1 MLNKLT
7 DFYYRLTLDRPLLV
21 LFWVALF
28 MAMAAYYA
36 QGFKLDASAD
46 SLILENDDD
55 LRYYREVLARYGSD
69 EFLVVAYSPYADL
82 MSDQVL
88 TDIGEL
94 RDELAALEQVESVTT
109 LLDVPLMDSPRVTL
123 SEIRKEQRTLQIKNK
138 DCEQIKDED
147 EDCKPTFLPSHD
159 RELARKELTGA
170 HIAACSHRT
179 DEPPESPK
187 STGNPL
193 YCNLVVSP
201 DGRTTAMRVSLR
213 RDEQYKRLLERRE
226 VLRLERPRRTLS
238 SEENAELRAVSEDFK
253 AYAAQLQ
260 DQRQEDIASVRAIL
274 DRHRDMAEIH
284 LGGIPMIVSDMIDY
298 VRNDIRVF
306 GVGVALFL
314 IGLLAVAFKRLRWIL
329 IPLLICT
336 AAAIGMVGFLGAVDW
351 RVTVVSSNFI
361 SLMLIT
367 ALALTVHMVVRYLE
381 LQTLNPQSEQRTL
394 VEETVRSKFLPS
406 LYTALTTQVAFGSL
420 IISGIR
426 PVIDFGWMMV
436 VGMGL
441 AFILCF
447 LLFPTITVRLTPG
460 KPVFRHHDVTA
471 AITRSLARI
480 IKRFQI
486 PILLFYALLVAL
498 SIAGLFR
505 LTVENRFIDY
515 FKEGTEI
522 YQGMLLIDRQ
532 LGGTTPLD
540 VIVGPDQGFLEMA
553 TEEDVAKEEVVD
565 SDEFE
570 ADPLDEFSEDEST
583 GISGDSYWFN
593 MFQLTVADKIHAYL
607 EGLPET
613 GKVLS
618 VSTTMALVTLLNND
632 EPLDN
637 FTLSIL
643 YQQLPENIRNTL
655 FTPYMSD
662 DGNQLRFSVR
672 VIDFDPDL
680 KRDELIKRIRKDL
693 VDKLDLE
700 ATQVRL
706 SGMLVLYNNVL
717 QSLFRSQILTL
728 VVIFLAIG
736 AMLLILFRNWML
748 AAIGIVPTMVAATVI
763 LGTMGWLGIP
773 LDIMTI
779 TIAAI
784 TIGIGVDNTIHYTH
798 RVREEF
804 ARNGDYW
811 AAVERSHGSV
821 GRAIYY
827 TSITVTLGFSIL
839 VLSNFIPTIYF
850 GLLTGLAMLIAL
862 IANLTLLPLLI
873 VRFKPLG
880 RENS

>member
-1 MLNKLT
+1 MLDKLT
-7 DFYYRLTLDRPLLV
+7 DLYYRLTLDRPLLV
-21 LFWVALF
+21 LFGVALF
-28 MAMAAYYA
+28 MAATVYWA

-46 SLILENDDD
+46 SLILENDED
-55 LRYYREVLARYGSD
+55 LCYYRRVLTRYGPN
-69 EFLVVAYSPYADL
+69 EFLVVAYSPHADL

-88 TDIGEL
+88 ADIGKL
-94 RDELAALEQVESVTT
+94 RDELAALAGVASVTT
-109 LLDVPLMDSPRVTL
+109 LLEVPLMDSPRVTL
-123 SEIRKEQRTLQIKNK
+123 SEIRKGQRTL
-138 DCEQIKDED
+138 ET
-147 EDCKPTFLPSHD
+147 PGTD
-159 RELARKELTGA
+159 RELARRELTT
-170 HIAACSHRT
+170 S
-179 DEPPESPK
+179 
-187 STGNPL
+187 PL
-193 YCNLVVSP
+193 YRNLVVSP
-201 DGRTTAMRVSLR
+201 DGRTTAMQVSLR
-213 RDEQYKRLLERRE
+213 RDERYRRLLERRE
-226 VLRLERPRRTLS
+226 ALRLTQSQRALS
-238 SEENAELRAVSEDFK
+238 PKENAELQVVSEDFK
-253 AYAAQLQ
+253 AYASRLQ
-260 DQRQEDIASVRAIL
+260 DQRQEDIASVRVVL
-274 DRHRDMAEIH
+274 DRHRDMAKIH
-284 LGGIPMIVSDMIDY
+284 LGGVPMIVSDMIDY

-329 IPLLICT
+329 IPMLICT
-336 AAAIGMVGFLGAVDW
+336 AAAVGMIGFLGLVDW

-381 LQTLNPQSEQRTL
+381 LQALTPQGEQRAL
-394 VEETVRSKFLPS
+394 VKETIRSKFLPS
-406 LYTALTTQVAFGSL
+406 LCTALTTQVAFASL

-441 AFILCF
+441 AFVLCF
-447 LLFPTITVRLTPG
+447 LLFPTTTVWLAPG

-471 AITRSLARI
+471 AITHSLARI
-480 IKRFQI
+480 IKRFRT
-486 PILLFYALLVAL
+486 PTLWLYALLVAL

-515 FKEGTEI
+515 FKESTEI
-522 YQGMLLIDRQ
+522 YRGMLLIDRQ

-540 VIVGPDQGFLEMA
+540 VIVGPDRSFLEITA
-553 TEEDVAKEEVVD
+553 EEWVTKED
-565 SDEFE
+565 GAGSDEFD
-570 ADPLDEFSEDEST
+570 DPLYKDELFEDEPAEDEGA

-593 MFQLTVADKIHAYL
+593 MFQLAVADKIHAYL

-618 VSTTMALVTLLNND
+618 ISTTMALITLLNND

-637 FTLSIL
+637 LTLSIL
-643 YQQLPENIRNTL
+643 YQRLPENIRNTL
-655 FTPYMSD
+655 FTPYMSA

-672 VIDFDPDL
+672 VIDSDPDL
-680 KRDELIKRIRKDL
+680 QRDELIKRIRADL
-693 VDKLDLE
+693 VAELGLE
-700 ATQVRL
+700 ETQAHL

-717 QSLFRSQILTL
+717 QNLFRSQILTL
-728 VVIFLAIG
+728 VVVFLAIG

-748 AAIGIVPTMVAATVI
+748 AAIGIVPTMMAATVI

-784 TIGIGVDNTIHYTH
+784 SIGIGVDNTIHYTH
-798 RVREEF
+798 RVCEEF
-804 ARNGDYW
+804 ARDGDYW
-811 AAVERSHGSV
+811 TAVERSHGSV

-827 TSITVTLGFSIL
+827 TSITITLGFSIL

-880 RENS
+880 PEVVTRYRVLHSALDDTACPTSRQ

>member
-7 DFYYRLTLDRPLLV
+7 DLYYRLTLDRPLSV

-28 MAMAAYYA
+28 MAVAAYCA

-46 SLILENDDD
+46 SLILENDED
-55 LRYYREVLARYGSD
+55 LRYYRGVLARYGSD
-69 EFLVVAYSPYADL
+69 EFLVVAYSPRADL

-88 TDIGEL
+88 ADIGEL

-123 SEIRKEQRTLQIKNK
+123 SEIRKEQRTL
-138 DCEQIKDED
+138 ET
-147 EDCKPTFLPSHD
+147 PGTD
-159 RELARKELTGA
+159 RELARQELTT
-170 HIAACSHRT
+170 S
-179 DEPPESPK
+179 
-187 STGNPL
+187 PL
-193 YCNLVVSP
+193 YRNLVVSP
-201 DGRTTAMRVSLR
+201 DGRTTAMRVSLH
-213 RDEQYKRLLERRE
+213 RDEQYRRLLERRE
-226 VLRLERPRRTLS
+226 ALRLEQSQRALS
-238 SEENAELRAVSEDFK
+238 PEESAELQAVSEDFK
-253 AYAAQLQ
+253 AHAARLQ
-260 DQRQEDIASVRAIL
+260 DQRQADIASVRAVL
-274 DRHRDMAEIH
+274 DRHRDMAEIY
-284 LGGIPMIVSDMIDY
+284 LGGIPMIASDMIDY

-314 IGLLAVAFKRLRWIL
+314 IGLLGVAFKRLRWIL
-329 IPLLICT
+329 IPLLIC
-336 AAAIGMVGFLGAVDW
+336 AAAAVGMMGFLGLMDW

-381 LQTLNPQSEQRTL
+381 LQTLNPQSGQRVL
-394 VEETVRSKFLPS
+394 VKETIRSKFLPS
-406 LYTALTTQVAFGSL
+406 LYTALTTQVAFASL

-436 VGMGL
+436 VGVGL
-441 AFILCF
+441 AFVLCF
-447 LLFPTITVRLTPG
+447 LLFPTSAVQLTPG

-471 AITRSLARI
+471 AITRSLARL
-480 IKRFQI
+480 IKGFRT
-486 PILLFYALLVAL
+486 PTLWVYALLVAL
-498 SIAGLFR
+498 SVAGLLR

-515 FKEGTEI
+515 FKDSTEI
-522 YQGMLLIDRQ
+522 YRGMLLIDRQ

-540 VIVGPDQGFLEMA
+540 VIVGPDRTFLEMIA
-553 TEEDVAKEEVVD
+553 EEEIAKEKPTD

-570 ADPLDEFSEDEST
+570 ADPLYQDELSEDEST

-593 MFQLTVADKIHAYL
+593 MFQLPVADQIHAYL

-618 VSTTMALVTLLNND
+618 ISTTMALATLINNG
-632 EPLDN
+632 PLDN
-637 FTLSIL
+637 LSLAVL
-643 YQQLPENIRNTL
+643 YQRLPENIRNTL
-655 FTPYMSD
+655 FTPYMSA

-672 VIDFDPDL
+672 VIDSDPDL
-680 KRDELIKRIRKDL
+680 QRDELIKRIRKDL
-693 VDKLDLE
+693 VDKLGLE

-728 VVIFLAIG
+728 VVVFLAIG

-748 AAIGIVPTMVAATVI
+748 AAIGSVPTMVAATVI

-784 TIGIGVDNTIHYTH
+784 SIGIGVDNTIHYTH

-804 ARNGDYW
+804 ARDGDYW

-880 RENS
+880 PENS

>member
-1 MLNKLT
+1 MLNTLT
-7 DFYYRLTLDRPLLV
+7 DLYYRLTLDRPLLV
-21 LFWVALF
+21 LFGVSLF
-28 MAMAAYYA
+28 MAAATYWA

-46 SLILENDDD
+46 SLILENDED
-55 LRYYREVLARYGSD
+55 LRYYRGVLARYGSD
-69 EFLVVAYSPYADL
+69 EFLVVAYSPHADL
-82 MSDQVL
+82 MSDQIL
-88 TDIGEL
+88 ADIGEL
-94 RDELAALEQVESVTT
+94 RDELAALEGVESVTT

-123 SEIRKEQRTLQIKNK
+123 SEIRKEQRTLETP
-138 DCEQIKDED
+138 D
-147 EDCKPTFLPSHD
+147 TD
-159 RELARKELTGA
+159 RELARQELTT
-170 HIAACSHRT
+170 S
-179 DEPPESPK
+179 
-187 STGNPL
+187 PL
-193 YCNLVVSP
+193 YRNLVVSP
-201 DGRTTAMRVSLR
+201 DGRTTAMQVNLR
-213 RDEQYKRLLERRE
+213 RDEHYRRLLDRRE
-226 VLRLERPRRTLS
+226 ALRLEQSQRTLGP
-238 SEENAELRAVSEDFK
+238 EESVELQTVSAAFK

-260 DQRQEDIASVRAIL
+260 DQRQADIAAVRAVL
-274 DRHRDMAEIH
+274 DRHRDLAEIH
-284 LGGIPMIVSDMIDY
+284 LGGVPMIASDMIDY

-306 GVGVALFL
+306 GIGVALFL
-314 IGLLAVAFKRLRWIL
+314 IGLLVVAFKRPRWIL
-329 IPLLICT
+329 IPLLIC
-336 AAAIGMVGFLGAVDW
+336 AAAAVGMVGFLGLVNW

-381 LQTLNPQSEQRTL
+381 LQTLNPQSEQRAL
-394 VEETVRSKFLPS
+394 VRETIRSKFLPS
-406 LYTALTTQVAFGSL
+406 LYTALTTQVAFASL

-441 AFILCF
+441 AFVLCF
-447 LLFPTITVRLTPG
+447 LLFPTTTVRLTPG
-460 KPVFRHHDVTA
+460 KQVFRHHDVTA
-471 AITRSLARI
+471 AITRSLAHVIR
-480 IKRFQI
+480 RFRT
-486 PILLFYALLVAL
+486 PTLWVYALLVAL

-515 FKEGTEI
+515 FKESTEI
-522 YQGMLLIDRQ
+522 YRGMLLIDRQ

-540 VIVGPDQGFLEMA
+540 LIIDPDRTFLEMTAEEDA
-553 TEEDVAKEEVVD
+553 TEEDGAKEGVIGA
-565 SDEFE
+565 DEFE
-570 ADPLDEFSEDEST
+570 DDPLYQDALSEDESS

-593 MFQLTVADKIHAYL
+593 MFQLATADKLQAYL

-618 VSTTMALVTLLNND
+618 ISTTMALVTLLNND

-637 FTLSIL
+637 LTLSVL
-643 YQQLPENIRNTL
+643 YQRLPENIRDTL
-655 FTPYMSD
+655 FTPYMSA
-662 DGNQLRFSVR
+662 DGNQLRFSAR
-672 VIDFDPDL
+672 VIDSDSDL
-680 KRDELIKRIRKDL
+680 KRDELIKRIRTDL
-693 VDKLDLE
+693 VDKLGLE
-700 ATQVRL
+700 ATQVHL

-728 VVIFLAIG
+728 VVVFLAIG

-748 AAIGIVPTMVAATVI
+748 AAIGSVPTMVAATVI

-784 TIGIGVDNTIHYTH
+784 SIGIGVDNTIHYTH

-804 ARNGDYW
+804 ATNGDYW

-880 RENS
+880 RGVVVK